1 MAVNKY
7 IIQLVVDTGNGTAKV
22 KGVSKAFEDL
32 DRQTRRT
39 KESIDKS
46 KKSLDDLGGAAGIAG
61 ATAAEFGRLV
71 SDLPYGLQAVTN
83 NISQLGSMFAL
94 LVSSSGGVGKA
105 FKNLG
110 KVLLGPAG
118 ILIAFQA
125 VVAGI
130 EFFSRSS
137 RKATE
142 AIKDMNVA
150 LQTQRKLIQSISL
163 ATTQELQ
170 KTIKILTTYS
180 TEFKNLFEGL
190 LESQGAN
197 KTAINDLVM
206 EYGNLL
212 SIRRQIEA
220 KEQAIGALTD
230 KQDKSRAKLLG
241 EINSLRLEET
251 QLLDKL
257 SQYAKLEA
265 TDFLGD
271 TAFEDV
277 EEFSDSFIKRILD
290 IRENIEEPIVGF
302 FDLKNLEEDVLEDVR
317 TLLQPIEDARR
328 EAFDKLL
335 NEEDFIAYYEGE
347 LDQLRLFLSDEAK
360 MRELSFDEYKQLKL
374 EEKNLDEFVTEA
386 KIRNG
391 LAEIDARQQV
401 IDATSSALGNLSGIF
416 GEATAASK
424 GFALAQIAFDTA
436 TGFSQGLAIAQQT
449 AKGTGPLAAFAFPI
463 FYASQVAAV
472 VTAVK
477 KAKDALSKAPAG
489 ASGGGSI
496 STTAPAIS
504 TPTQLAPAFNV
515 VGSGSSQLAQ
525 IMAAQGQTP
534 VKAYVVSGEVST
546 AQSLERNRVKEASI

>member
-7 IIQLVVDTGNGTAKV
+7 IIQLIVDTGSGEAKV
-22 KGVSKAFEDL
+22 KGVSKAFQDL

-61 ATAAEFGRLV
+61 ATAAEFGRLI
-71 SDLPYGLQAVTN
+71 SDMPYGLQAVTN

-110 KVLLGPAG
+110 SVLLGPAG

-137 RKATE
+137 RKATQ
-142 AIKDMNVA
+142 AIKDMNIE

-197 KTAINDLVM
+197 KMAINDLVKD
-206 EYGNLL
+206 YGKLL
-212 SIRRQIEA
+212 GIRRQIEA

-241 EINSLRLEET
+241 QINSLRLEET
-251 QLLDKL
+251 KLLEEL
-257 SQYAKLEA
+257 SRYAKLDA

-271 TAFEDV
+271 TVFEDI
-277 EEFSDSFIKRILD
+277 EEFSDSFVKKVLG
-290 IRENIEEPIVGF
+290 IRETIEEPIVGF

-317 TLLQPIEDARR
+317 SLLQPIEDARR
-328 EAFDKLL
+328 EAFDRLL
-335 NEEDFIAYYEGE
+335 NEEDFISYYESE
-347 LDQLRLFLSDEAK
+347 LNQLRLFLSDEAK
-360 MRELSFDEYKQLKL
+360 MRELSFEEYKQLKL

-386 KIRNG
+386 KIRNN

-401 IDATSSALGNLSGIF
+401 FDATSNALGGLSGIF

-436 TGFSQGLAIAQQT
+436 TGFSQGLSIAQQT
-449 AKGTGPLAAFAFPI
+449 AKGTGPMAAFAFPI

-477 KAKDALSKAPAG
+477 KAKDALSKAPG
-489 ASGGGSI
+489 GGGGSI

-504 TPTQLAPAFNV
+504 TPPQAPSFNV
-515 VGSGSSQLAQ
+515 VGAAAQNQLASV
-525 IMAAQGQTP
+525 IAGQFQQP
-534 VKAYVVSGEVST
+534 VKAYVVSSDVTT
-546 AQSLERNRVKEASI
+546 AQELDRKIIQGASI